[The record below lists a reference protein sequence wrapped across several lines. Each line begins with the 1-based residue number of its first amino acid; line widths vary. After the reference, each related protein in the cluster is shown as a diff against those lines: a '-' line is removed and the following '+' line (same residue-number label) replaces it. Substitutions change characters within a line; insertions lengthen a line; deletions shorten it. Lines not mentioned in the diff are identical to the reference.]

1 MDQKNNKHHHVWIQP
16 TKEPQVL
23 FWTLWANL
31 KPDQK
36 SKILRQNLVEIGQEV
51 IYKKMLEKN
60 CCFLTLLSH
69 SISIDM
75 IDVRIQ

>member
-23 FWTLWANL
+23 VWTLWANL
-31 KPDQK
+31 KPDPK

-51 IYKKMLEKN
+51 IYKKNIRKA
-60 CCFLTLLSH
+60 LLFF
-69 SISIDM
+69 IPFYPILF
-75 IDVRIQ
+75 R